1 VKLVCDCGNEMEFVV
16 DDPHEEID
24 EDIGY
29 FVKKDIKKFDFW
41 SEHDEAGL
49 GCRKCGFG
57 IWYFT

>member
-1 VKLVCDCGNEMEFVV
+1 MEFVV

-41 SEHDEAGL
+41 AEHDEAGF
-49 GCRKCGFG
+49 GCRQCGMG